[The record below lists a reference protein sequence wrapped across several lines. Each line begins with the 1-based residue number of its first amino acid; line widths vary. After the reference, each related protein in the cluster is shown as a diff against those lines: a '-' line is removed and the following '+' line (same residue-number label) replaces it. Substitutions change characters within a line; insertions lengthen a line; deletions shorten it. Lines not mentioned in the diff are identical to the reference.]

1 MNIIKLSSLES
12 TERYLRDAM
21 SKALDEFVSITIK
34 ESLHE
39 HRSLKAVELEER
51 YMRYRRKL
59 EHLLILIKY
68 NK

>member
-21 SKALDEFVSITIK
+21 SKVLDEFVNITIK
-34 ESLHE
+34 ESNQE
-39 HRSLKAVELEER
+39 HRSRKSVELEES
-51 YMRYRRKL
+51 YMEYRRKL

-68 NK
+68 NE